1 MLTERGGGGRAV
13 HHAAVTGRVKP
24 FISGSEDLG
33 ARLAA
38 FHIISWQLIKAE
50 EQKRVTERRRH
61 ARGRWEVNH
70 VHSRAHLA
78 ILLC

>member
-1 MLTERGGGGRAV
+1 MPG

-24 FISGSEDLG
+24 SVSASEDSG

-38 FHIISWQLIKAE
+38 FHIIPWQLIRAE
-50 EQKRVTERRRH
+50 ERRRVTGRRRH

-70 VHSRAHLA
+70 VHPRAHLA
-78 ILLC
+78 ILFC